1 LKSGFEDAL
10 VVAALEVVDKR
21 DDAEVTEEIEDV
33 WVAVDVELT
42 EEGTVPLRIYNES
55 RLPAPVEF
63 VKKLFDLGTRYCLP
77 QNSELLPAQLMLQLL
92 SGSRTLVLPRTF
104 PQ

>member
-1 LKSGFEDAL
+1 MKSGFEDAL
-10 VVAALEVVDKR
+10 GVAELEVVDRR
-21 DDAEVTEEIEDV
+21 DDAEVTEEVDGVFIED
-33 WVAVDVELT
+33 DDEL
-42 EEGTVPLRIYNES
+42 EEEDTVPLRTYNES
-55 RLPAPVEF
+55 RLPA
-63 VKKLFDLGTRYCLP
+63 P

>member
-1 LKSGFEDAL
+1 LKSGFEDAP

-42 EEGTVPLRIYNES
+42 EEGTVPL
-55 RLPAPVEF
+55 
-63 VKKLFDLGTRYCLP
+63 
-77 QNSELLPAQLMLQLL
+77 
-92 SGSRTLVLPRTF
+92 
-104 PQ
+104 